1 MAPAQAAGSAVAQNR
16 LRPLASRSFCRYEG
30 SKGRQRPSATG
41 AGHVHNND
49 SFIDEVTEE
58 VRRDRLYALLRRYG
72 WIGIA
77 LVALI
82 VGGAAWREWQKS
94 TKETDSQA
102 FGDAVLGAMANDDH
116 AARMKALEAI
126 DAPGPRKAVLE
137 MLAAAEAL
145 AERDKSAALER
156 LAAVTA
162 DTSLPVSYRQLADLK
177 AVIIAGASLP
187 AADRDARLAAL
198 AAPGAPYRI
207 LALEQQ
213 AYVLVAADRK
223 DEAITAF
230 EAILQDAELTPGLKA
245 RATQMIVT
253 LGGKVAA

>member
-1 MAPAQAAGSAVAQNR
+1 MASG
-16 LRPLASRSFCRYEG
+16 LFCRYEG
-30 SKGRQRPSATG
+30 SERAAEAARDRGRD
-41 AGHVHNND
+41 VHNND

-58 VRRDRLYALLRRYG
+58 VRRDRLFAIMRRYG

-82 VGGAAWREWQKS
+82 VGGAAWVEWQKLS
-94 TKETDSQA
+94 KENDSQA
-102 FGDAVLGAMANDDH
+102 FGDAILGAMSHDDP
-116 AARMKALEAI
+116 AQRLKALGAI
-126 DAPGPRKAVLE
+126 HAPGARKAVLE

-145 AERDKSAALER
+145 VAKDKAAALAQ
-156 LAAVTA
+156 LDAIAA
-162 DTSLPVSYRQLADLK
+162 DQSLPASYRQLADLK
-177 AVIIAGASLP
+177 AIIIAGAALP

-223 DEAITAF
+223 DEAIKAF
-230 EAILQDAELTPGLKA
+230 EAILQDAEVTPGLKA
-245 RATQMIVT
+245 RAAQMIVT